1 MADGQF
7 ALARYEAARA
17 AVAECTRIDEA
28 ANIRDQA
35 AALAAYA
42 RQRDDKD
49 LEGWVAEIKLRAVV
63 RIGEL
68 SRQLDKAPPAKGH
81 GAGIPAS
88 GKTKAKALEDA
99 GVSTSAAQ
107 RYEELAEAQAE
118 NPTKAAEYYANCKA
132 TGVSPTF
139 GGMRGALKGD
149 RRAERERA
157 LAEKTIA
164 AAAKLGDRVY
174 SVIYADPPWRFEPY
188 SRDTGMDRAADN
200 HYPTLTLDR
209 LLALKVPAAPD
220 CVLFLWATAPMLP
233 QALAVMAAWDF
244 AYKSHFVWLKDR
256 MGTGYW
262 NRNQHELLLVG
273 TRGEIPAPAPGTQFP
288 SVIDATV
295 AEHSAKPHHF
305 AEMIEEMFPHQTLLE
320 MFARSPRLGWDVW
333 GNEAG

>member
-7 ALARYEAARA
+7 ALTRYEAMRT

-28 ANIRDQA
+28 AKIRDKA

-49 LEGWVAEIKLRAVV
+49 LEQWVCEIRVRACV

-68 SRQLDKAPPAKGH
+68 SLLLDKSKGGANPDATLPAGGKSKYRVLAD
-81 GAGIPAS
+81 AGI
-88 GKTKAKALEDA
+88 
-99 GVSTSAAQ
+99 STTTAA
-107 RYEELAEAQAE
+107 RYEQLARMTQ
-118 NPTKAAEYYANCKA
+118 
-132 TGVSPTF
+132 TGIEPTF
-139 GGMRGALKGD
+139 AALRSHEKKD
-149 RRAERERA
+149 RRAEREQA

-209 LLALKVPAAPD
+209 LMALKVPAAPD
-220 CVLFLWATAPMLP
+220 CVLFLWATTPMLP

-244 AYKSHFVWLKDR
+244 AYKSHFIWLKDR

-262 NRNQHELLLVG
+262 NRNQHELLLIG

-305 AEMIEEMFPHQTLLE
+305 AEMIEEMFPNQTPLE